1 MRRLPLVRTAGAAV
15 AVAAC
20 LMASA
25 ATASHAAAPPLRGVA
40 SHPLWP
46 DSTIE
51 DNDRELDMLVAA
63 GANVV
68 RVDLSWS
75 SLQQGGRD
83 DYAQWYVD
91 KADKFFASARARG
104 LRAIVTFWSTPCW
117 ASTAPDDV
125 KQGCAGAWW
134 SRGVERYPPADP
146 TDFARAAA
154 WVAERWGA
162 DLAALEIWNEPN
174 CYCFFRSS
182 TPVADYAPLLKS
194 SYEAVKRA
202 APGLPVLGAS
212 LLFSDGGFLDALY
225 RQGVGGHMDG
235 VSVRPFSQGRDP
247 TDPTVPAGGRMFSYL
262 HGVPWLRE
270 VMVAHGDADKEL
282 WFTELGWSS
291 CAPGGTSQ
299 WCVTQDQQARYIAD
313 ALRIVRDR
321 WDFVHAVTVYSLRN
335 RGSSATDRETQMGL
349 LHHDF
354 VPKPSYG
361 AFKDVLA
368 ELVASDSPP
377 QGGSELQ
384 QQEPFAPVAST
395 PAHTADVTAPAS
407 AHTADVTAPV
417 LTELALRPR
426 MLRGD
431 RRRARLSFRLSEP
444 AAVRL
449 TIDKAA
455 RWPSCGARCLRWSR
469 LPGARVH
476 GGWGGA
482 NDLTFVATLRGRRLP
497 ARRYRVS
504 AVARDPAGN
513 TSVVLRTG
521 FRILPRPAQRDE

>member
-1 MRRLPLVRTAGAAV
+1 MRWLPLVRTAGAVA

-25 ATASHAAAPPLRGVA
+25 ATASHAAAPPLRGA
-40 SHPLWP
+40 ATHPLWS
-46 DSTIE
+46 DSTLAGNE
-51 DNDRELDMLVAA
+51 RELDMLVAA

-68 RVDLSWS
+68 RIDLSWS

-91 KADKFFASARARG
+91 KADEFFASARARG
-104 LRAIVTFWSTPCW
+104 VRAIVTFWSTPCW

-134 SRGVERYPPADP
+134 NRGVERYPPADP
-146 TDFARAAA
+146 ADFARAAA

-182 TPVADYAPLLKS
+182 TPVADYAPLLKT

-212 LLFSDGGFLDALY
+212 MLFSDGGFLDALY

-247 TDPTVPAGGRMFSYL
+247 ADPTMPAGGRMYSYL

-313 ALRIVRDR
+313 ALRIIRDR
-321 WDFVHAVTVYSLRN
+321 WDFVHAVSVYSLRN

-349 LHHDF
+349 LHLDF

-368 ELVASDSPP
+368 ELAASDSPP
-377 QGGSELQ
+377 RLPLQGGSELQ
-384 QQEPFAPVAST
+384 ELGPFASAAST
-395 PAHTADVTAPAS
+395 PAHTADVTAP
-407 AHTADVTAPV
+407 V
-417 LTELALRPR
+417 LTGLALRPR
-426 MLRGD
+426 VLRGD
-431 RRRARLSFRLSEP
+431 RRRARLSFWLSEP
-444 AAVRL
+444 AEVRL
-449 TIDKAA
+449 TIDKAG
-455 RWPSCGARCLRWSR
+455 RRRSCGARCVRWSR
-469 LPGARVH
+469 LPGSRVH
-476 GGWGGA
+476 AGKAGA
-482 NDLTFVATLRGRRLP
+482 NNLTFAATLRGRRLP
-497 ARRYRVS
+497 ARRYRLS
-504 AVARDPAGN
+504 AVARDPTGN
-513 TSVVLRTG
+513 ASLVRRTV
-521 FRILPRPAQRDE
+521 FRILP

>member
-1 MRRLPLVRTAGAAV
+1 
-15 AVAAC
+15 
-20 LMASA
+20 MASA
-25 ATASHAAAPPLRGVA
+25 ATASHAAAPPLRGA
-40 SHPLWP
+40 ATHPLWP
-46 DSTIE
+46 DSTFE
-51 DNDRELDMLVAA
+51 DNERELDMLVAA

-83 DYAQWYVD
+83 GYAQWYVD
-91 KADKFFASARARG
+91 KADQFFASARARG
-104 LRAIVTFWSTPCW
+104 LRAIATFWSTPCW

-125 KQGCAGAWW
+125 KQDCAGAWW

-146 TDFARAAA
+146 ADFARAAA
-154 WVAERWGA
+154 WAAERWGA

-174 CYCFFRSS
+174 CFCFFRSS
-182 TPVADYAPLLKS
+182 NPVADYAPLLKS
-194 SYEAVKRA
+194 SYEAIKRV

-212 LLFSDGGFLDALY
+212 LQFSDGGFLDALY
-225 RQGVGGHMDG
+225 RQGAGGHMDG
-235 VSVRPFSQGRDP
+235 VSVRPFSRGRDP
-247 TDPTVPAGGRMFSYL
+247 TVHTMPAGGRMFSYL

-270 VMVAHGDADKEL
+270 LMVAHGDGHKDL

-291 CAPGGTSQ
+291 CAPGGTSE

-321 WDFVHAVTVYSLRN
+321 WDFVHAVSVYSLRN
-335 RGSSATDRETQMGL
+335 RGDSATDRETQMGL
-349 LHHDF
+349 LHRDF

-361 AFKDVLA
+361 AFRDVLA
-368 ELVASDSPP
+368 ELAASDPP
-377 QGGSELQ
+377 PGLPLAGGSELQ
-384 QQEPFAPVAST
+384 QQGPFGSVAST
-395 PAHTADVTAPAS
+395 A

-426 MLRGD
+426 VLRGD

-449 TIDKAA
+449 TIDKAG
-455 RWPSCGARCLRWSR
+455 RRPGCRARCVRWSR
-469 LPGARVH
+469 LPGFRVH
-476 GGWGGA
+476 AGGAGA
-482 NDLTFVATLRGRRLP
+482 NDLTFAATLRGRRLP

-504 AVARDPAGN
+504 AVAHDAAGN
-513 TSVVLRTG
+513 ASLVRRTG
-521 FRILPRPAQRDE
+521 FKILP

>member
-1 MRRLPLVRTAGAAV
+1 V

-25 ATASHAAAPPLRGVA
+25 ATASHAATPPLRGA
-40 SHPLWP
+40 ATHPLWP
-46 DSTIE
+46 DSRLE
-51 DNDRELDMLVAA
+51 DNERELDMLVAA

-68 RVDLSWS
+68 RIDLSWS

-91 KADKFFASARARG
+91 KADEFFASARARG

-134 SRGVERYPPADP
+134 NRGVERYPPADP
-146 TDFARAAA
+146 ADFAHAAA

-247 TDPTVPAGGRMFSYL
+247 ADPTMPGGGRMFSYL

-313 ALRIVRDR
+313 ALRIIRER
-321 WDFVHAVTVYSLRN
+321 WDFVHAVSVYSLRN

-349 LHHDF
+349 LHLDF

-368 ELVASDSPP
+368 ELAASNSTPSLP
-377 QGGSELQ
+377 LQGESELHQ
-384 QQEPFAPVAST
+384 QGPFASVAST
-395 PAHTADVTAPAS
+395 PVQ
-407 AHTADVTAPV
+407 TADVTAPV

-426 MLRGD
+426 VLRGD
-431 RRRARLSFRLSEP
+431 RRRARLSFWLSEP
-444 AAVRL
+444 AEVRL
-449 TIDKAA
+449 TLDKA
-455 RWPSCGARCLRWSR
+455 RRSPSCRARCVRWSR
-469 LPGARVH
+469 LRGSRVH
-476 GGWGGA
+476 AGRAGA
-482 NDLTFVATLRGRRLP
+482 NDLTFSATLRGRRLP
-497 ARRYRVS
+497 ARRYRLS
-504 AVARDPAGN
+504 AVARDPTGN
-513 TSVVLRTG
+513 ASLVRRTG
-521 FRILPRPAQRDE
+521 FRILR